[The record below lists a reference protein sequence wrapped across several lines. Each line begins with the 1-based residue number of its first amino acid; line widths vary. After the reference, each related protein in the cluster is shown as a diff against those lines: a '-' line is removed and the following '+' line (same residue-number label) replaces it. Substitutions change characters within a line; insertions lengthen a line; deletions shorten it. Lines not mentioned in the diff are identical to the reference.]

1 MLVLPLAYLRTMV
14 HNSESTGGARD
25 GHVILGATVRT
36 LGAWPAGWK
45 YPGAH
50 RDPLNDRDALE
61 KIARAAESA
70 GLQFLYFGDW
80 LATSA
85 EFEHTDP
92 YLLARIEPFAAIS
105 YLSAITQRIGLIATA
120 SSSHAEP
127 YSTARAAAS
136 IDILSSGRVGI
147 AVTSGSEAR
156 SASNF
161 GWRTVHADDNR
172 IAAAGEFVHV
182 LRGLW
187 DSWEDDAFVADVE
200 SGRLIDPERL
210 HVLDFVGQHRS
221 STGPLNV
228 ARPPQGHP
236 PIAVVGSAVSSREL
250 AARTADIAFVSPR
263 TLGEAVEASAAAKAA
278 AQAHG
283 RDADEFLQL
292 TPILPV
298 VAETREGAWEIYDR
312 LVDLVPVET
321 VSGRSPVDELPA
333 GRTIRTLAG
342 VLGAPLTGISIDEVV
357 APRAAQRFSDLG
369 RQLVEVVAARSGR
382 TIGGARGITYRH
394 LLVAH
399 AVAAPLIVGSAAD
412 VADHIETWWR
422 AGAIDGFTILSAF
435 VGEQFDAFTTLVVPE
450 LQRRGIFPL
459 DYVGETLR
467 DHLGLTVPRNTFT
480 TVDA

>member
-1 MLVLPLAYLRTMV
+1 MPHSVGEPRR
-14 HNSESTGGARD
+14 E
-25 GHVILGATVRT
+25 GHLILGATVRT

-50 RDPLNDRDALE
+50 RDPRRDTEAL
-61 KIARAAESA
+61 KRIALAAESA

-105 YLSAITQRIGLIATA
+105 YLAALTDRIGLIATA

-127 YSTARAAAS
+127 YSTARASAS
-136 IDILSSGRVGI
+136 IDILSGGRAGLV
-147 AVTSGSEAR
+147 VTSGSEAR

-161 GWRTVHADDNR
+161 GWRTVHGDADR
-172 IAAAGEFVHV
+172 IAAAGEFIDI

-187 DSWEDDAFVADVE
+187 DSWEDDAFRSDAE

-210 HVLDFVGQHRS
+210 HVLDYVGNHRS

-236 PIAVVGSAVSSREL
+236 PIAVVCSAESSREL
-250 AARTADIAFVSPR
+250 AARTADISLVSPR
-263 TLGEAVEASAAAKAA
+263 TFADAVQSYAVAKAA
-278 AQAHG
+278 AASLG
-283 RDADEFLQL
+283 RDPDQYLLL

-298 VAETREGAWEIYDR
+298 VAKTREEAWGLYDE

-321 VSGRSPVDELPA
+321 VSGHSPVEDLPSN
-333 GRTIRTLAG
+333 RTVRALAG
-342 VLGAPLTGISIDEVV
+342 VLGVPLNGVSIDEIV
-357 APRAAQRFSDLG
+357 PGRIAQRFSDFG
-369 RQLVEVVAARSGR
+369 RQLVEIVGARSGR
-382 TIGGARGITYRH
+382 TIGGTRAVTYRH

-399 AVAAPLIVGSAAD
+399 AVPAPLIVGSAED
-412 VADHIETWWR
+412 VADHLETWWR
-422 AGAIDGFTILSAF
+422 SRAVDGFTVLSAF
-435 VGEQFDAFTTLVVPE
+435 VGEQFEAFTTLVVPE
-450 LQRRGIFPL
+450 LQRRGVFPAR
-459 DYVGETLR
+459 YAGETLR
-467 DHLGLTVPRNTFT
+467 DHLGLDVPSNVFASI
-480 TVDA
+480 DA